1 MRLVAISDTHGG
13 HRRVNLP
20 AGDVLVHSGDLTLD
34 GERSVT
40 LDFVDW
46 FSDQPFK
53 HKIFI
58 AGNHDAWAEGN
69 SDALQQYAMD
79 KGVHY
84 LQGSSI
90 VIDDMT
96 FWGSPYT
103 PRFMDWSFMLSS
115 ADKAMRHWQSMP
127 ESVDVVIT
135 HGPPFG
141 ILDKLLVV
149 NSDTDANNADQ
160 LDGIFSNEK
169 NVGCRELFARVRE
182 VSPKLHLFGHIHEG
196 YGEIDKW
203 GTRFINASTMNR
215 DYRITNQ
222 PYVIDVTKI
231 SNPVTVTTPNDNTF
245 SENEPSFA

>member
-1 MRLVAISDTHGG
+1 MRLVAISDTHGV
-13 HRRVNLP
+13 HRRVSLP
-20 AGDVLVHSGDLTLD
+20 AGDVLVHSGDLTLN

-58 AGNHDAWAEGN
+58 AGNHDTWVESN
-69 SDALQQYAMD
+69 NDTLQQYAMD
-79 KGVHY
+79 RGVHY

-90 VIDDMT
+90 VLDDMT

-115 ADKAMRHWQSMP
+115 ADEAICHWQNMP
-127 ESVDVVIT
+127 ETVDVLIT

-141 ILDKLLVV
+141 VLDKLVVV
-149 NSDTDANNADQ
+149 NSDTGVNNTDK
-160 LDGIFSNEK
+160 LDGIFLNEE

-182 VSPKLHLFGHIHEG
+182 VAPKLHLFGHIHEG

-203 GTRFINASTMNR
+203 GTRFINVSTMNR
-215 DYRITNQ
+215 DYHITNQ

-231 SNPVTVTTPNDNTF
+231 SKPVTVTAPNDKTF
-245 SENEPSFA
+245 STNESSFA

>member
-1 MRLVAISDTHGG
+1 
-13 HRRVNLP
+13 
-20 AGDVLVHSGDLTLD
+20 
-34 GERSVT
+34 
-40 LDFVDW
+40 
-46 FSDQPFK
+46 
-53 HKIFI
+53 
-58 AGNHDAWAEGN
+58 
-69 SDALQQYAMD
+69 
-79 KGVHY
+79 
-84 LQGSSI
+84 
-90 VIDDMT
+90 
-96 FWGSPYT
+96 
-103 PRFMDWSFMLSS
+103 
-115 ADKAMRHWQSMP
+115 MP